1 MVQFYFRL
9 AILAPVTL
17 ACQIMEHTDARL
29 NILKSVAR
37 VLVDFALEDDPD
49 ADATELE
56 DLFLDVAESIFD
68 EVALEIVSISG
79 DLATV
84 TMRLNG

>member
-1 MVQFYFRL
+1 
-9 AILAPVTL
+9 
-17 ACQIMEHTDARL
+17 MEHTDARL

-49 ADATELE
+49 ADAAELE
-56 DLFLDVAESIFD
+56 DLFLDVADSIFD

-79 DLATV
+79 NVATV